1 MNSCH
6 LVPGLGLKYVDN
18 LYGFVKLLSAVAVDM
33 DMGGRVDDRLDTTG
47 HTVDQRLLSDP
58 AVISI
63 SSLKS
68 DKGPDE
74 STDVNLT

>member
-1 MNSCH
+1 MT
-6 LVPGLGLKYVDN
+6 DWTQ
-18 LYGFVKLLSAVAVDM
+18 
-33 DMGGRVDDRLDTTG
+33 LDTQWTKG
-47 HTVDQRLLSDP
+47 LLSDP
-58 AVISI
+58 SVILI